1 MQEQSK
7 KQMEQEWEQYVPAF
21 REKTS
26 QFYQGKLSKGDYKAF
41 SGFYG
46 SYAQRGGNTNMIRLR
61 MPCGQVT
68 KENLAFTAKAI
79 QDYHI
84 SRIHFTTCQTIQL
97 HDLSGDIAAELIEEA
112 LKAGIIT
119 IGGGGDYPRN
129 IMCPPLSGVEKGEYF
144 DVLPWAKAAGEYIL
158 QLIPK
163 KKMPRKLKIAFS
175 NSPENVTHVTYRDL
189 GFAATKEG
197 TFDVY
202 CAGGLG
208 MNPLLGVKVASRIEP
223 AMVLYYIKAMWL
235 TFLTYGNYENRRKAR
250 TRYMQETLGG
260 PSQYAAAYQDKLK
273 EVLKNSD
280 LYLSKDLLSP
290 VNQSY
295 VSEKKITT
303 IQHDSSIQKRDWRL
317 IAQKQEGLYSVAW
330 HPIGGQPDVNVF
342 CKINNMIQSID
353 GAELR
358 LGPDETAYIINL
370 TQQEAEKILETTARD
385 SAVSLFETSVSCI
398 GASICQIGL
407 RDSQALLSAC
417 VKAVRKEGLPI
428 HALPQIH
435 ISGCP
440 SSCGTHQT
448 NVIGFRGAMK
458 QINGKPQPGFLLYLN
473 GCEKQGKESIGREIG
488 FLIDKN
494 IPEFLI
500 NLGKT
505 VANSGMRFEEW
516 YEKNSE
522 AQSKIEEIASKLLI

>member
-7 KQMEQEWEQYVPAF
+7 KQMQQEWEQYVPAF

-26 QFYQGKLSKGDYKAF
+26 QFYQGTLSKGDYKAF

-46 SYAQRGGNTNMIRLR
+46 SYAQRGGNANMLRLR

-79 QDYHI
+79 KDYQI
-84 SRIHFTTCQTIQL
+84 TRMHFTTCQTIQF
-97 HDLSGDIAAELIEEA
+97 HDLSGETAADLIESA

-129 IMCPPLSGVEKGEYF
+129 VMCSPLSGVEKEEYF
-144 DVLPWAKAAGEYIL
+144 DVLPWAKAAGDYLL

-175 NSPENVTHVTYRDL
+175 NSKKNVTHVTYRDL

-197 TFDVY
+197 RFDVY
-202 CAGGLG
+202 SAGGLG
-208 MNPLLGVKVASRIEP
+208 VNPLFGVKVASGVEP
-223 AMVLYYIKAMWL
+223 EMVLYYIKAMWL
-235 TFLTYGNYENRRKAR
+235 TFLTYGNYESRIKAR
-250 TRYMQETLGG
+250 TRYMQEALGG
-260 PSQYAAAYQDKLK
+260 PSQYAAAYQEKLN
-273 EVLKNSD
+273 EVLQSD
-280 LYLSKDLLSP
+280 DLRLSKELWRTSNLTHKL
-290 VNQSY
+290 
-295 VSEKKITT
+295 EKKKIASKQTDC
-303 IQHDSSIQKRDWRL
+303 IQNKDCRM
-317 IAQKQEGLYSVAW
+317 IAQKQNGLFSVAW

-342 CKINNMIQSID
+342 CTVNQIIQSIE

-370 TQQEAEKILETTARD
+370 TEQEAQKVLKATDSD
-385 SAVSLFETSVSCI
+385 SAASLFEASVSCI
-398 GASICQIGL
+398 GASICQVGL
-407 RDSQALLSAC
+407 RDSQELLSTC
-417 VKAVRKEGLPI
+417 VKAVRAASLPK
-428 HALPQIH
+428 HVLPQIH

-458 QINGKPQPGFLLYLN
+458 QVDGKPQPGFLLYVN
-473 GCEKQGKESIGREIG
+473 GCEKQGNESMGCELG
-488 FLIDKN
+488 FLLDHN
-494 IPEFLI
+494 IPQFLI

-505 VANSGMRFEEW
+505 VANSGMSFDEW
-516 YEKNSE
+516 YKNNPD
-522 AQSKIEEIASKLLI
+522 AKNKIGEIASELVI